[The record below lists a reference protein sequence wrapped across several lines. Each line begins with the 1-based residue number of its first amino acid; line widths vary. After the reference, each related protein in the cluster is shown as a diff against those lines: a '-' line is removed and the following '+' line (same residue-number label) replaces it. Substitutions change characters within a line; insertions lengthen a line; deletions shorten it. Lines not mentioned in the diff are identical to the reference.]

1 MDNQELGL
9 ETQLIRTQLERTQ
22 YLEHSVP
29 LYLTSSFI
37 FEDAEDMRASFAEE
51 TLNNKTNS
59 AENENGVLG
68 IPGQITELFPKKER
82 NIYSRFSNPNT
93 SEFVE
98 KICLMEGAEDGYA
111 FATGMA
117 AVYSTFAA
125 LLNSGDHIVSASSV
139 FGSTHTLFT
148 KYFPKWN
155 ITTSYFDVNKPETIE
170 DFIQPNTKI
179 LYAESPTN
187 PAVDVLDLELLGK
200 IAKKHNLILI
210 IDNCFATPY
219 IQNPIQF
226 GADLVIH
233 SATKLIDGQ
242 GRVLG
247 GVTVGRS
254 DLIREIY
261 LFSRNTGPALSPFN
275 AWVLS
280 KSLETLPVRI
290 EKHCENA
297 LKVAEFLES
306 HPNVAAVKYP
316 FLKSHPQYEVAK
328 RQMKLGGNIVAFE
341 IKGGIEAGRQFLDKI
356 KLCSLSAN
364 LGDTRSIV
372 THPASTTHSKLT
384 EEERLAVSITD
395 GLVRVSVG
403 LETVNDVINDLKQ
416 ALE

>member
-1 MDNQELGL
+1 MNEQEFGF
-9 ETQLIRTQLERTQ
+9 ETQAIRTQLERSQ
-22 YLEHSVP
+22 FQEHSVP
-29 LYLTSSFI
+29 LYLTSSFV
-37 FEDAEDMRASFAEE
+37 FEDAEDMRASFSEE
-51 TLNNKTNS
+51 KD
-59 AENENGVLG
+59 
-68 IPGQITELFPKKER
+68 R

-93 SEFVE
+93 TEFVE
-98 KICLMEGAEDGYA
+98 KICKMEGAEAGYA

-139 FGSTHTLFT
+139 FGSTHALFT

-155 ITTSYFDVNKPETIE
+155 IQTSYFDINKPETIE
-170 DFIQPNTKI
+170 SYITENTKI
-179 LYAESPTN
+179 IYAESPTN
-187 PAVDVLDLELLGK
+187 PAVDILDLEYLGQ

-226 GADLVIH
+226 GAHLVIH

-247 GVTVGRS
+247 GVTVGREN
-254 DLIREIY
+254 LIREIY

-280 KSLETLPVRI
+280 KSLETLAVRL

-297 LKVAEFLES
+297 LAVAEFLEK
-306 HPNVAAVKYP
+306 HPNVNLVKYP
-316 FLKSHPQYEVAK
+316 FLKSHPQYEIAK
-328 RQMKLGGNIVAFE
+328 KQMRLGGNVVAFE
-341 IKGGIEAGRQFLDKI
+341 IKGGLESGRKFLDKI
-356 KLCSLSAN
+356 KLCTLSAN
-364 LGDTRSIV
+364 LGDTRTIV
-372 THPASTTHSKLT
+372 THPASTTHSKLSV
-384 EEERLAVSITD
+384 EERLAVSITD

-403 LETVNDVINDLKQ
+403 LETVKDVIADLNQ
-416 ALE
+416 ALS